1 MARPHDEYRHI
12 AITEAQTA
20 QLIAMTEDYINL
32 MKYKQTNLV
41 LRIRRTKDVELAE
54 KLTHERDEI
63 NYKIVEARRV
73 LKSLQVALH

>member
-20 QLIAMTEDYINL
+20 QLIAMTKDYIDL

-41 LRIRRTKDVELAE
+41 LRIRRTKDRELAE
-54 KLTHERDEI
+54 KLTLEHNEV
-63 NYKIVEARRV
+63 NYKIVEANRV
-73 LKSLQVALH
+73 LKSLQVALY